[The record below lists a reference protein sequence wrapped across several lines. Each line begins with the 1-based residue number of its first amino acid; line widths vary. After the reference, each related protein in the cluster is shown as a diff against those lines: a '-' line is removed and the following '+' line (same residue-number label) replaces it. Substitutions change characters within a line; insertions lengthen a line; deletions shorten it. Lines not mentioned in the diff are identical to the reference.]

1 MSSLALRRK
10 RTSEDENIKYLT
22 NSFERLKGM
31 LKSVTLYLFELLLIL
46 DRVLLDSYAFDF
58 VEIRYELN
66 AIVDC

>member
-1 MSSLALRRK
+1 
-10 RTSEDENIKYLT
+10 
-22 NSFERLKGM
+22 M